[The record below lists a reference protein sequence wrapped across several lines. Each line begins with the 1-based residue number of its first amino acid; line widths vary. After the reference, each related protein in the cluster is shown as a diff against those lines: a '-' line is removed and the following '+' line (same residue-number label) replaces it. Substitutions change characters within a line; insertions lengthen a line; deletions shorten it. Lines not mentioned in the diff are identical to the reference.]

1 MLFECHCQWQCPK
14 TRDSADTLPVAMT
27 VADVRESCKAF
38 VPQLCQ
44 CYAIETAVD
53 RNGVE
58 SLARGDA

>member
-1 MLFECHCQWQCPK
+1 
-14 TRDSADTLPVAMT
+14 MT